1 MFSSKYISSFISS
14 PLGRSGGAIYI
25 HIPFCKQACH
35 YCDFHFS
42 TSMKKKDEMVLALA
56 KEIKMRK
63 SEFEFLDCA
72 RSNKDEIVET
82 IYFGGGTPS
91 LLSISDLKSLIDA
104 IYTNYKVAENPEIT
118 LEANPDDLI
127 NLSHRAQSRCLSQER
142 TIFEEYRSIGINRLS
157 IGIQSF
163 FEDDLKL
170 MNRAHNSAEAKE
182 CLELAT
188 KYFDNISLD
197 LIYGIPDSSHKGEKT
212 KQMSNEKWRQNIE
225 TALSFGIPHIS
236 SYALTVEPK
245 TALSK
250 LIQTGKI
257 DKPNDEVAAEHFKIL
272 VETLDK
278 KGFIHYELSNFGKE
292 NYFSKNNSAYWLGK
306 KYIGIGPSAH
316 SYDGISRSWNI
327 SNNAIYL
334 KSLQENKLPIE
345 KEILSITDRYN
356 EYIMTG
362 LRTIWGVSLDRT
374 EKEFGP
380 EYLKYLQKQSQKHID
395 EGLLEIVTPSDSFF
409 GQNCVDKILKPTQ
422 KGKFL
427 TDGIAS
433 DLFLVNSK

>member
-1 MFSSKYISSFISS
+1 M
-14 PLGRSGGAIYI
+14 SGIYI

-56 KEIKMRK
+56 KEIHMRK
-63 SEFEFLDCA
+63 NEFT
-72 RSNKDEIVET
+72 NEIVET

-91 LLSISDLKSLIDA
+91 VLSNDEINFIIDEV
-104 IYTNYKVAENPEIT
+104 YKNYKVTENPEIT
-118 LEANPDDLI
+118 LEANPDDLSSERI
-127 NLSHRAQSRCLSQER
+127 LELSKSP
-142 TIFEEYRSIGINRLS
+142 INRLS

-163 FEDDLKL
+163 YENDLKM
-170 MNRAHNSAEAKE
+170 MNRAHNSAEAINCLKE
-182 CLELAT
+182 AT

-197 LIYGIPDSSHKGEKT
+197 LIYGIPG
-212 KQMSNEKWRQNIE
+212 MSDEMWKQNIE

-245 TALSK
+245 TALKK
-250 LIQTGKI
+250 LIDTGKI
-257 DKPNDEVAAEHFKIL
+257 AEPQDEAASNHFMIL
-272 VETLDK
+272 VETLQQN
-278 KGFIHYELSNFGKE
+278 GFIHYELSNFGKE

-316 SYDGISRSWNI
+316 SYDGEKRGWNI
-327 SNNAIYL
+327 ANNSLYL
-334 KSLQENKLPIE
+334 KSIQENILPIE
-345 KEILSITDRYN
+345 TEILSKSDRYN

-362 LRTIWGVSLDRT
+362 LRTIWGVSLDRI
-374 EKEFGP
+374 EKEFGLDYLD
-380 EYLKYLQKQSQKHID
+380 YLKKQTQKFLNDDLVFI
-395 EGLLEIVTPSDSFF
+395 E
-409 GQNCVDKILKPTQ
+409 NNILKPTA

-433 DLFLVNSK
+433 DLFYLNLE

>member
-1 MFSSKYISSFISS
+1 M
-14 PLGRSGGAIYI
+14 SGIYL

-56 KEIKMRK
+56 KEISMRK
-63 SEFEFLDCA
+63 NEFENDV
-72 RSNKDEIVET
+72 VET

-91 LLSISDLKSLIDA
+91 VLTNEEINFLISEVYK
-104 IYTNYKVAENPEIT
+104 NYKVSENPEIT
-118 LEANPDDLI
+118 LEANPDDLSSERI
-127 NLSHRAQSRCLSQER
+127 LELSKSP
-142 TIFEEYRSIGINRLS
+142 INRLS

-163 FEDDLKL
+163 YEEDLKM
-170 MNRAHNSAEAKE
+170 MNRAHNSAEAKK
-182 CLELAT
+182 CLEEAT

-197 LIYGIPDSSHKGEKT
+197 LIYGIPGLTDEMWK
-212 KQMSNEKWRQNIE
+212 QNIE

-245 TALSK
+245 TALKK
-250 LIQTGKI
+250 LIDAGKI
-257 DKPNDEVAAEHFKIL
+257 AEPQDEVASNHFMIL
-272 VETLDK
+272 VETLQKND
-278 KGFIHYELSNFGKE
+278 FIHYELSNFGKE

-316 SYDGISRSWNI
+316 SYDGEKRGWNVA
-327 SNNAIYL
+327 NNSLYI
-334 KSLQENKLPIE
+334 KSIQENVLPIE
-345 KEILSITDRYN
+345 TEVLSKSDRYN

-362 LRTIWGVSLDRT
+362 LRTIWGVSLKRI
-374 EKEFGP
+374 EKEFGLD
-380 EYLKYLQKQSQKHID
+380 YLNYLQKQSQKFLNDDLISIEND
-395 EGLLEIVTPSDSFF
+395 
-409 GQNCVDKILKPTQ
+409 ILKPTA

-433 DLFLVNSK
+433 DLFYLNLEE